1 MNLTWRQ
8 ITAFLEFS
16 DVEQAQRLVL
26 NAVAA
31 QGDGKLIEQ
40 TRQDLNG
47 RAVHSRNRRR
57 RMAADDS

>member
-1 MNLTWRQ
+1 MSLTWRQ
-8 ITAFLEFS
+8 ITAYLEFS

-47 RAVHSRNRRR
+47 RAVHSRSGRRD
-57 RMAADDS
+57 MASNDS